1 MAIAYWIHVRHSGCG
16 ARQRQSLPLVTVKGC
31 AGMLDGFSSLGEGI
45 RLVLKPGLRRYVIV
59 PVIIILLLY
68 AGMIALLATLFSGW
82 LEHWMNAVPSWLQW
96 LDFLL
101 LPLFVLALIVPA
113 LYTFTVMVN
122 LLASPFYGFLVE
134 AVERHLGE
142 PPAEDSRSLWRQS
155 LDGVIRELQKLRHVV
170 PRMLVLLILGFVPGI
185 NVITPFLWLVFSAWS
200 LAAEYLDYTMDAH
213 GVSVARMRELLQAK
227 RFRTLSFGGAVSVL
241 IWIPVVN
248 LFVMPGAVAAGVI
261 LWRDH
266 YRLLNE
272 TLPGKAVEHHH

>member
-1 MAIAYWIHVRHSGCG
+1 
-16 ARQRQSLPLVTVKGC
+16 
-31 AGMLDGFSSLGEGI
+31 MLDGFSSLGEGI
-45 RLVLKPGLRRYVIV
+45 RLVLLPGLRRYVIV

-68 AGMIALLATLFSGW
+68 AGMITLLGSLFSGW

-122 LLASPFYGFLVE
+122 LLASPFYGFLVA

-142 PPAEDSRSLWRQS
+142 PSADDSRSLWRQA
-155 LDGVIRELQKLRHVV
+155 LDGLIRELHKLRYLL
-170 PRMLVLLILGFVPGI
+170 PRMLVLLVLGFVPGI
-185 NVITPFLWLVFSAWS
+185 NVIVPFLWLAFSAWG
-200 LAAEYLDYTMDAH
+200 LAIEYLDYTMDAH
-213 GVSVARMRELLQAK
+213 GVSFTRMRELLYAK
-227 RFRTLSFGGAVSVL
+227 RFHTFSFGGAVSVL
-241 IWIPVVN
+241 IWIPVLN

-266 YRLLNE
+266 YRSLNK
-272 TLPGKAVEHHH
+272 TLPGKAIEQQR